1 MTNPKIRKKRAVLA
15 RLKGAAAAVV
25 ETVVEKIA
33 EPVAEALEE
42 VAAEVEEAPKPSRR
56 RKKNTLNKVSTKAV
70 KSEE

>member
-15 RLKGAAAAVV
+15 RLKRAAAAVV

-33 EPVAEALEE
+33 EPVAEALE
-42 VAAEVEEAPKPSRR
+42 EVEEAPKPSRR